1 MDIKKSLQWQ
11 AAVRTQ
17 EEIMARI
24 KDKGLGDRAL
34 LKGSYVIQT
43 LAPATVKTI
52 PRLEV
57 VFHETDPED
66 IKEVILEN
74 HPESAIEITEIIE
87 GRRAENPENTSYS
100 LVVKSKV
107 NNINSAL
114 YLDLMIF
121 KTREQ
126 FMDSVYCC
134 AQSSNKEATPL
145 LSGEEGSIPIP
156 MACPEGV
163 FIDRLTAVTR
173 SGSFTDS
180 MEPYF
185 DLFCLVSGVCLEG
198 RRLGDYLKRFYSREQ
213 MEDLAGYK
221 ANKGL
226 GARWRAFAREKRVPV
241 KDFPDL
247 VDFIMQVIAPVEE
260 AISKDYEFFGTW
272 MPELCR
278 YIG

>member
-52 PRLEV
+52 PRLEL

-66 IKEVILEN
+66 IKGAILDN
-74 HPESAIEITEIIE
+74 YPESVIEITEIIE
-87 GRRAENPENTSYS
+87 GRSTENPENTSHS
-100 LVVKSKV
+100 LVIKFKI
-107 NNINSAL
+107 NNINGAL
-114 YLDLMIF
+114 YLDLIIF
-121 KTREQ
+121 KTREL
-126 FMDSVYCC
+126 FADSVYCC

-156 MACPEGV
+156 MASPEGV
-163 FIDRLTAVTR
+163 FIDRLTGITR
-173 SGSFTDS
+173 SGSFADS

-185 DLFCLVSGVCLEG
+185 DLLCLVSGVCLEG

-213 MEDLAGYK
+213 MEDLAGFK
-221 ANKGL
+221 GNKGL
-226 GARWRAFAREKRVPV
+226 GARWRAFAREKRLPV
-241 KDFPDL
+241 KDFPEL
-247 VDFIMQVIAPVEE
+247 IERILQVISPVAE
-260 AISKDYEFFGTW
+260 AVDSDLEFFGTW

-278 YIG
+278 YID